1 MRQTRVV
8 VTMQGGEV
16 GRVFLVE
23 GTDEEFGQLQEGLR
37 EVHEVEFAVR
47 VATGEVLPA
56 DKAMAVIACK
66 VLEDQMEQDVPDR
79 GDPEEME
86 EMFGPEAG
94 LEDRRGGDAEEMA
107 VGDAFG
113 GSR

>member
-66 VLEDQMEQDVPDR
+66 VLEDQMEQDVLDR

-86 EMFGPEAG
+86 VFGPEAG
-94 LEDRRGGDAEEMA
+94 LEDCRGGDAEEMA